1 MIEIIREKY
10 LRPEEDLDLTRC
22 EICVDTAEE
31 LPGIYD
37 FSGKKLAQGSIA
49 WDISTGDLYGLNSSG
64 EWYNQN
70 GDGAANKA
78 ATLSSNT
85 SAKTLLNSQ
94 QVEQF
99 DNLEKPPADIYEQLK
114 QASDKSYEEL
124 TNVSADTYESEEV
137 SADDLTLGG
146 FESE

>member
-31 LPGIYD
+31 LPDIYD

-78 ATLSSNT
+78 AALSS
-85 SAKTLLNSQ
+85 SASTKALLNSH
-94 QVEQF
+94 QVERL
-99 DNLEKPPADIYEQLK
+99 DNLEGPPVDIYEQLK
-114 QASDKSYEEL
+114 QASDNSYEEPA
-124 TNVSADTYESEEV
+124 NVSADTYKSEEV